1 MNTLP
6 ATNGRMGM
14 RVIERIT
21 AIVNPIAINECGIT
35 HKNPNK
41 ATMDVRNAEAFKHP
55 NKNVDIRWDNCGLMI
70 EL

>member
-1 MNTLP
+1 
-6 ATNGRMGM
+6 M

-21 AIVNPIAINECGIT
+21 AIANPIAINECGTT

-55 NKNVDIRWDNCGLMI
+55 NRNVDIIDV
-70 EL
+70 